1 MARRKM
7 TGLLVKKEDIKEEM
21 HLIKGSSTDYVTPS
35 GQIYKDY
42 GNNMFYH
49 KSVFPNKNNGYLYCG
64 ITYDE
69 GQRQRR
75 VHILVAEAFIPNPNN
90 YSIVM
95 HKDNDKTNCNIDNL
109 KWGTTQENTQQAF
122 NDNLEINA
130 KSWEDSQS
138 IHVCC
143 FNMQEE
149 LLKKY
154 GSVGEASR
162 ELGVTKTTILN
173 QCNHKIKTKP
183 RCGYWFRYLSEY
195 ESNGF
200 VL

>member
-1 MARRKM
+1 
-7 TGLLVKKEDIKEEM
+7 
-21 HLIKGSSTDYVTPS
+21 
-35 GQIYKDY
+35 
-42 GNNMFYH
+42 
-49 KSVFPNKNNGYLYCG
+49 
-64 ITYDE
+64 
-69 GQRQRR
+69 
-75 VHILVAEAFIPNPNN
+75 
-90 YSIVM
+90 M